1 MSEPVFLLTPTVQQ
15 YDWGKLG
22 LSSKVAQFAD
32 AAHVAAIDDDA
43 PYAELWM
50 GTHPS
55 SPSTVAST
63 STPLAATLAQ
73 RPALLGPAVASQFD
87 TASGSLPFLFKVL
100 AIDKALSIQSHPD
113 KPTAEKLHAA
123 QPSIYK
129 DPNHKP
135 EMALAITPFTA
146 LCGFRPLPEIAALL
160 RATPELAALVPAAA
174 TADLV
179 RHPSKHA
186 LQAVF
191 SAIATAPPSA
201 FQPRLAA
208 LVARYSSGDDVHPDE
223 EAVKDLVLTLHAQFP
238 GDVGIFCAFL
248 LNHVRLSPG
257 EAIFLG
263 AGEPHAYLSGDIV
276 ECMAN
281 SDNVIRVGL
290 TPKLRDVPN
299 LLATLTYAAAPPAA
313 HRVPPAPFP
322 PSSPHT
328 TLYDPPVPEFAVLHT
343 SVPARASEAHRAIAG
358 PSIALVAQGAGR
370 LLWQAPGDGGTGAV
384 DVAEGS
390 VVFVGADVAVDW
402 AAGAGGLGVYRAF
415 VEA

>member
-1 MSEPVFLLTPTVQQ
+1 MSAPVFLLTPTVQQ
-15 YDWGKLG
+15 YDWGKIG
-22 LSSKVAQFAD
+22 ISSKVAQFAK
-32 AAHVAAIDDDA
+32 AANVAAVDDDA

-63 STPLAATLAQ
+63 GAPLASTLAQ
-73 RPALLGPAVASQFD
+73 HPALLGPAVASKFD
-87 TASGSLPFLFKVL
+87 TASGNLPFLFKVL

-123 QPSIYK
+123 QPTVYK

-160 RATPELAALVPAAA
+160 RATPELAELVPAAVRS
-174 TADLV
+174 DLD
-179 RHPSKHA
+179 RHPSQDA
-186 LQAVF
+186 LKAVF
-191 SAIATAPPSA
+191 STVAAAPPSV
-201 FQPRLAA
+201 FRPQLAA
-208 LVARYSSGDDVHPDE
+208 LVARYTAGDVHPDE
-223 EAVKDLVLTLHAQFP
+223 EAVKDLALTLHAQFP
-238 GDVGIFCAFL
+238 GDVGLFCAFL

-257 EAIFLG
+257 DAIFLG

-299 LLATLTYAAAPPAA
+299 LLATLTYVAAPPAA
-313 HRVPPAPFP
+313 HRAPPAPF
-322 PSSPHT
+322 SPRT
-328 TLYDPPVPEFAVLHT
+328 ALYDPPVPEFAVLHT

-358 PSIALVAQGAGR
+358 PSIALVAQGGGR
-370 LLWQAPGDGGTGAV
+370 LLWQAAGDDGTGAV
-384 DVAEGS
+384 DVVEGS

-402 AAGAGGLGVYRAF
+402 VAGEGGLDLYRAF